1 MIQSYINNICM
12 HNSSSRD
19 NIKKYNYDVLDI
31 IKLVKNK
38 IKCHSAISQ
47 FTM

>member
-1 MIQSYINNICM
+1 MYAQFQ
-12 HNSSSRD
+12 RD
-19 NIKKYNYDVLDI
+19 NITKYNYDVLDI

>member
-1 MIQSYINNICM
+1 MYAQFQRNNV
-12 HNSSSRD
+12 
-19 NIKKYNYDVLDI
+19 KKYNYDVLDI

-38 IKCHSAISQ
+38 IKCQSVISQ

>member
-1 MIQSYINNICM
+1 MYAQFQ
-12 HNSSSRD
+12 RD

-38 IKCHSAISQ
+38 IKCQCH
-47 FTM
+47 FTVYHVNR

>member
-1 MIQSYINNICM
+1 MYAQFQ
-12 HNSSSRD
+12 RD

-38 IKCHSAISQ
+38 ISQCH
-47 FTM
+47 FTVYHVHR